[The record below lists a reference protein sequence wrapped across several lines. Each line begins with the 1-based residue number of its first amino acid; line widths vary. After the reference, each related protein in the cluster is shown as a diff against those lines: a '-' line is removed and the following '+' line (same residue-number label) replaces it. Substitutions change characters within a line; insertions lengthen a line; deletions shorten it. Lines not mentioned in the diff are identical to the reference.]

1 MKRYLLLVLVAIFSV
16 TGLLAQGWSVTL
28 NSADGLPGD
37 PEAYYGEQYYRFA
50 SEKFT
55 PGVSVDRIRLTV
67 TGTVS
72 NEAPN
77 GNNIIFA
84 LSGLTVYDGDG
95 NEVGYI
101 ASSNAD
107 HNSLSYQQDGDGL
120 PALSDDDIKS
130 FFHSL
135 WTYPGV
141 QDYHYI
147 ELALTRSVDS
157 FSIEWTTR
165 LGESKNNPTAVGI
178 TLGTDYVPASERDDF
193 SLGSSVT
200 KESELAAANQLFVLR
215 GNAVKSFTASNGTTY
230 WGSGP
235 LYMLYAEEGDVT
247 PSMQHVMQLIPCG
260 DGCYLVYW
268 PVSGKYLANS
278 AGQFNGLNGW
288 QYSTN
293 SFMDAARV
301 NFTAIGD
308 GYFEMKYDGANS
320 AGDLILYV
328 GAELRDGVN
337 SKMKIFDLAHKQALE
352 RGDYTQGFSLPVAF
366 NWSVYKA
373 NVSNESLNE
382 FYVTLAQLAANY
394 LRPIINKANNYF
406 ARYGNHN
413 GYCTDG
419 EDTSLDAAIVT
430 ATNELSSISSMSRI
444 EELEDLILESL
455 SRYMAVGLVK
465 YEERVNELLATSTFS
480 SYPYKPGTYPVS
492 SKSVLESIKS
502 TIAVAKEKAG
512 VYSAEQYEAVFAQA
526 ESDIEMFLA
535 TKIEGEVTP
544 DEGGDDSDEEPA
556 DGEVVY
562 VYLKNGGIDAF
573 AISSIDG
580 EYYIENNILYFPI
593 KDGDVVYY
601 AAEEYDSCSM
611 VRPQLP
617 SMTSFKFNN
626 KYNPNLNVDAIADT
640 VTSNMHFSL
649 NSIGKWLTASFQL
662 SDDKAVA
669 FVDTVLQESKVT
681 RQSFADRVTYKVTY
695 PGYNIVERVKVQDE
709 IWYTPSVEGEVV
721 EVALTAD
728 MLSTNKPS
736 TQLNEGLGNLLDGN
750 PNTIFHSTWG
760 SANNATLNVNTY
772 IDIDLPESLE
782 DIQLYYRCR
791 PQSGYNPLVW
801 EIYVSNDGNMWT
813 LVRTLDYRQDSMP
826 SGGAGQEYTS
836 PTISLGGS
844 YSKLRILQTSGEY
857 SKNHFVL
864 SELRVYKVTEGST
877 GESEKIQDAIYEN
890 RYRPFGREYNVDIE
904 WLTDNAVSVPRI
916 DIDIEGGKFV
926 TSKTTYLDAN
936 FRITGYGVYDN
947 FEDSVQIKGRG
958 NSTWSYSKKPY
969 RLKFAEKV
977 KPFGL
982 TKGKSW
988 VLLANAQSGS
998 LMANAIAMKIGQM
1011 AGAHYTNHIIP
1022 VELYMNGQ
1030 YMGSYMFTE
1039 KVGMANNSVD
1049 IDEELGYL
1057 LELDTYGSTD
1067 EPIYRTGL
1075 YSLPV
1080 KIAEPDLED
1089 YTADVKEARRTAMLN
1104 DVKAMSSEIY
1114 YGGDL
1119 ESVLDVDGTAR
1130 FYLANDL
1137 VLNQEINHP
1146 KSTFLYRNEGE
1157 AGRLTFGPLW
1167 DFDWAFGYESSSSYC
1182 YYNSTGNLI
1191 KTSMESYDFWQ
1202 DMTSLEVFRK
1212 HYYKVWKEFVDKN
1225 SMAELNDYIDSYYN
1239 FAKNSFQNNAN
1250 EWGYSNGFTE
1260 SDATRAKQWL
1270 AERMNHIYNNLA
1282 EYNLDEFIYALRGDV
1297 NRNNQ
1302 LTVHD
1307 VALVVAYLKNDI
1319 HESFNEAK
1327 ADLDADGTIN
1337 LDDASGIA
1345 ELLFES
1351 DAPSAMYWHKTP
1363 LAGNMSAGRAV
1374 SDTDGNIRLPLKFTT
1389 ASGCQLKAF
1398 QFEFEVP
1405 DNSFLFDIEAASS
1418 LAGYNIELCE
1428 TAMNNYRVIA
1438 YNEDNS
1444 AVDASSIQL
1453 DIILVPMG
1461 EVSGQVNVK
1470 NTYAV
1475 NAGNS
1480 EVRFSDLTAILDGS
1494 GDDALD
1500 GDINGDGRVS
1510 VSDIQVLVN
1519 LILADATASDNP
1531 AADLNGDGRISI
1543 SDIQIV
1549 VNRILNVGNT
1559 AAARSASRAGAQGAA
1574 DSRLYIE
1581 PFSINPGEKKTID
1594 VILDNPGDEFSAIQ
1608 FDLRLPDGI
1617 EVVCDDEGFDIG
1629 LGSRT
1634 TYGRHNVPVAA
1645 MLADGSL
1652 RVICYSGNG
1661 DNFIGKSGGVM
1672 SIAVRAADDIAD
1684 GLYDLSI
1691 GNAELARANATACR
1705 QGATSSTITVGS
1717 GFTNIVSMPAGSEVS
1732 GIYDLM
1738 GRRIEKITAPGV
1750 YVIDGKKTLV
1760 K

>member
-28 NSADGLPGD
+28 NSADGLPGE

-55 PGVSVDRIRLTV
+55 PGVSVNRIRLTV

-72 NEAPN
+72 DEAPN
-77 GNNIIFA
+77 GNNIVFA

-95 NEVGYI
+95 NMVGYI

-135 WTYPGV
+135 WTSPGV

-165 LGESKNNPTAVGI
+165 LGESKNDPTAVGI
-178 TLGTDYVPASERDDF
+178 TLGTDYVPASEHDDF

-215 GNAVKSFTASNGTTY
+215 GNALNSFTTTGGVTY

-235 LYMLYAEEGDVT
+235 LYMRYAEEGDVT

-337 SKMKIFDLAHKQALE
+337 SKMKTFDLEHKQALE
-352 RGDYTQGFSLPVAF
+352 RGDYTQGFALPVAF
-366 NWSVYKA
+366 NWSIFKA
-373 NVSNESLNE
+373 SVGEETLNE
-382 FYVTLAQLAANY
+382 FYVSVAQLATNY
-394 LRPIINKANNYF
+394 LRPVINKATNYL
-406 ARYGNHN
+406 ATYSNHN
-413 GYCTDG
+413 GYCTGG
-419 EDTSLDAAIVT
+419 EDSALDAAILT
-430 ATNELSSISSMSRI
+430 ATYELSSISSISRI
-444 EELEDLILESL
+444 EELEDLLLESL

-544 DEGGDDSDEEPA
+544 DEGGNDSDEEPA
-556 DGEVVY
+556 DAEVVY
-562 VYLKNGGIDAF
+562 VYLADGGVDAYNL
-573 AISSIDG
+573 SSLDG
-580 EYYIENNILYFPI
+580 NYYTENDKLYFPI

-601 AAEEYDSCSM
+601 TAEEYDSCS
-611 VRPQLP
+611 VIRPQLP

-669 FVDTVLQESKVT
+669 FVDTILQESKVT

-695 PGYNIVERVKVQDE
+695 PGYNIVERVKIQDE
-709 IWYTPSVEGEVV
+709 VWYTPSVEGEVV

-772 IDIDLPESLE
+772 IDIDLPESLK

-857 SKNHFVL
+857 SKNHLAL
-864 SELRVYKVTEGST
+864 SELRVYKVIPAV
-877 GESEKIQDAIYEN
+877 ESQEPVKVQDAIYEN
-890 RYRPFGREYNVDIE
+890 RYRPFGREYKVDIE

-936 FRITGYGVYDN
+936 FRITGYGIYDN

-958 NSTWSYSKKPY
+958 NSTWGYSKKPY

-1039 KVGMANNSVD
+1039 KVGMGNNSVD

-1089 YTADVKEARRTAMLN
+1089 YTADVAEARRTAMIN
-1104 DVKAMSSEIY
+1104 DVKSMSSEIY
-1114 YGGDL
+1114 YGGDI
-1119 ESVLDVDGTAR
+1119 ESVLNVDGTAR

-1157 AGRLTFGPLW
+1157 AGKLTFGPLW
-1167 DFDWAFGYESSSSYC
+1167 DFDWAFGYEGSSSYC

-1202 DMTSLEVFRK
+1202 DMTSFEVFKK

-1250 EWGYSNGFTE
+1250 EWGYSDGFTE

-1270 AERMNHIYNNLA
+1270 AERMNHIYNSLA
-1282 EYNLDEFIYALRGDV
+1282 KYSLDEFVYTLPGDV
-1297 NRNNQ
+1297 DCNNQ

-1307 VALVVAYLKNDI
+1307 VALVTAYIDGNEHKD
-1319 HESFNEAK
+1319 FNFDK
-1327 ADLDADGTIN
+1327 ADCDENKTIDDAD
-1337 LDDASGIA
+1337 ASA
-1345 ELLFES
+1345 VSSHVLES
-1351 DAPSAMYWHKTP
+1351 AAPSAMYWYSTP
-1363 LAGNMSAGRAV
+1363 MATGSLYADVFKLEMGEEVIVPVNLVAGIDENYNA
-1374 SDTDGNIRLPLKFTT
+1374 L
-1389 ASGCQLKAF
+1389 
-1398 QFEFEVP
+1398 QFEIKVP
-1405 DNSFLFDIEAASS
+1405 DGVFINDIVSGSELADVELSFM
-1418 LAGYNIELCE
+1418 ELG
-1428 TAMNNYRVIA
+1428 TNTYRVVA
-1438 YNEDNS
+1438 YTKDNS
-1444 AVDASSIQL
+1444 PFAGDDAVVA
-1453 DIILVPMG
+1453 DISLQTFSVIEEELRKL
-1461 EVSGQVNVK
+1461 EITNA
-1470 NTYAV
+1470 YAV
-1475 NAGNS
+1475 NGAND
-1480 EVRFSDLTAILDGS
+1480 EVR
-1494 GDDALD
+1494 
-1500 GDINGDGRVS
+1500 
-1510 VSDIQVLVN
+1510 
-1519 LILADATASDNP
+1519 LADATVSFGETTGIDATLAT
-1531 AADLNGDGRISI
+1531 AAVRGGDCITITALAAQDVAVYSVDGRL
-1543 SDIQIV
+1543 V
-1549 VNRILNVGNT
+1549 RKVRVG
-1559 AAARSASRAGAQGAA
+1559 
-1574 DSRLYIE
+1574 
-1581 PFSINPGEKKTID
+1581 
-1594 VILDNPGDEFSAIQ
+1594 
-1608 FDLRLPDGI
+1608 
-1617 EVVCDDEGFDIG
+1617 EG
-1629 LGSRT
+1629 T
-1634 TYGRHNVPVAA
+1634 TR
-1645 MLADGSL
+1645 
-1652 RVICYSGNG
+1652 
-1661 DNFIGKSGGVM
+1661 
-1672 SIAVRAADDIAD
+1672 IAV
-1684 GLYDLSI
+1684 
-1691 GNAELARANATACR
+1691 
-1705 QGATSSTITVGS
+1705 
-1717 GFTNIVSMPAGSEVS
+1717 PAGMYIV
-1732 GIYDLM
+1732 GGTKVL
-1738 GRRIEKITAPGV
+1738 V
-1750 YVIDGKKTLV
+1750 Y
-1760 K
+1760 

>member
-1 MKRYLLLVLVAIFSV
+1 MKRYLLLIFVAIFSMA
-16 TGLLAQGWSVTL
+16 GMQAQDWSVTL
-28 NSADGLPGD
+28 NATDGLPGQVYD
-37 PEAYYGEQYYRFA
+37 FYGQIYYKYTSPQY
-50 SEKFT
+50 T
-55 PGVSVDRIRLTV
+55 PGKMVDRIRMTV
-67 TGTVS
+67 VNTRT

-77 GNNIIFA
+77 GNNNVFA
-84 LSGLTVYDGDG
+84 LSSLAVYDGNGDK
-95 NEVGYI
+95 VGYI

-130 FFHSL
+130 YFHSL
-135 WTYPGV
+135 WTSPGV

-165 LGESKNNPTAVGI
+165 LGQEKNDPTVVGL
-178 TLGTDYVPASERDDF
+178 TLGTEYIPVDNSDF
-193 SLGSSVT
+193 SLGDAVT
-200 KESELAAANQLFVLR
+200 TEQELELENQLYVLR
-215 GNAVKSFTASNGTTY
+215 GNAVKSFTTTSGIAY
-230 WGSGP
+230 YGSGP
-235 LYMLYAEEGDVT
+235 LFMQYAEEGDVT

-260 DGCYLVYW
+260 DGSYLVYW

-301 NFTAIGD
+301 SFTAIGD

-337 SKMKIFDLAHKQALE
+337 SKMKTFDLEHKQALE
-352 RGDYTQGFSLPVAF
+352 GGDYTKGYSLPIAF
-366 NWSVYKA
+366 NWSIFKA
-373 NVSNESLNE
+373 SVGEETLNE
-382 FYVTLAQLAANY
+382 FYVSVAQLATNY
-394 LRPIINKANNYF
+394 LRPVINKATNYL
-406 ARYGNHN
+406 ASYSNHN
-413 GYCTDG
+413 GYCTGG
-419 EDTSLDAAIVT
+419 EDSALDAAILT
-430 ATNELSSISSMSRI
+430 ATYELSSISSISRI
-444 EELEDLILESL
+444 EELEDLLLESL

-640 VTSNMHFSL
+640 ITANMHFSL
-649 NSIGKWLTASFQL
+649 NSIGKWMTASFQL

-669 FVDTVLQESKVT
+669 FVDTILQESKVT

-709 IWYTPSVEGEVV
+709 VWYTPSNDGEVV
-721 EVALTAD
+721 EVPLTGD

-736 TQLNEGLGNLLDGN
+736 QSYNESLANLLDGD
-750 PNTIFHSTWG
+750 PYTIFHSTWG
-760 SANNATLNVNTY
+760 SANNATLDVNTY
-772 IDIDLPESLE
+772 IDIDLPESLK

-864 SELRVYKVTEGST
+864 SELRIYKVNPVE
-877 GESEKIQDAIYEN
+877 EQEPIKVQDAIYEN
-890 RYRPFGREYNVDIE
+890 RYRPFGNEYNVDVE

-926 TSKTTYLDAN
+926 TSKSYYLDAK

-1067 EPIYRTGL
+1067 EPIYSTGL

-1089 YTADVKEARRTAMLN
+1089 YTADAAEVRRTAMLA
-1104 DVKAMSSEIY
+1104 DVKVMSSEIY
-1114 YGGDL
+1114 YKGDL

-1157 AGRLTFGPLW
+1157 AGKLTFGPLW
-1167 DFDWAFGYESSSSYC
+1167 DFDWAFGYEGSSSYC

-1191 KTSMESYDFWQ
+1191 KTSMASYRFWQ
-1202 DMTSLEVFRK
+1202 DMTAIEVFKK

-1250 EWGYSNGFTE
+1250 KWGYSAGFTE
-1260 SDATRAKQWL
+1260 SDAARAKEWL
-1270 AERMNHIYNNLA
+1270 AERASYIYNKLGVYDIDDLVHMLA
-1282 EYNLDEFIYALRGDV
+1282 GDV
-1297 NRNNQ
+1297 NLNDQ

-1307 VALVVAYLKNDI
+1307 IALVTAYLKGDVYDRFS
-1319 HESFNEAK
+1319 EVK
-1327 ADLDADGTIN
+1327 ADCDGSGTI
-1337 LDDASGIA
+1337 DESDVATIA
-1345 ELLFES
+1345 TYVMES
-1351 DAPSAMYWHKTP
+1351 DAPSSMYWYNTQE
-1363 LAGNMSAGRAV
+1363 AV
-1374 SDTDGNIRLPLKFTT
+1374 GELYAEAFRL
-1389 ASGCQLKAF
+1389 
-1398 QFEFEVP
+1398 E
-1405 DNSFLFDIEAASS
+1405 
-1418 LAGYNIELCE
+1418 
-1428 TAMNNYRVIA
+1428 
-1438 YNEDNS
+1438 
-1444 AVDASSIQL
+1444 
-1453 DIILVPMG
+1453 MG
-1461 EVSGQVNVK
+1461 E
-1470 NTYAV
+1470 
-1475 NAGNS
+1475 
-1480 EVRFSDLTAILDGS
+1480 EVIVPL
-1494 GDDALD
+1494 
-1500 GDINGDGRVS
+1500 
-1510 VSDIQVLVN
+1510 N
-1519 LILADATASDNP
+1519 LYY
-1531 AADLNGDGRISI
+1531 G
-1543 SDIQIV
+1543 V
-1549 VNRILNVGNT
+1549 
-1559 AAARSASRAGAQGAA
+1559 
-1574 DSRLYIE
+1574 
-1581 PFSINPGEKKTID
+1581 
-1594 VILDNPGDEFSAIQ
+1594 DESYNAIQ
-1608 FDLRLPDGI
+1608 FDIKVPEGVFINDIVAGASVSGVEFSFAELGVNTYRVVAYTKDNQPFENTDPVVANVYLQTFSVIEEAMRKLDIANVYAVNDDNDEVRMNDAVVSFGETTGIDKTLATTAIKGGDCITITALEAKDIMVYSVDGRLI
-1617 EVVCDDEGFDIG
+1617 
-1629 LGSRT
+1629 R
-1634 TYGRHNVPVAA
+1634 
-1645 MLADGSL
+1645 
-1652 RVICYSGNG
+1652 
-1661 DNFIGKSGGVM
+1661 K
-1672 SIAVRAADDIAD
+1672 VRA
-1684 GLYDLSI
+1684 GE
-1691 GNAELARANATACR
+1691 GTTR
-1705 QGATSSTITVGS
+1705 
-1717 GFTNIVSMPAGSEVS
+1717 IVVPAGMYVVN
-1732 GIYDLM
+1732 GTKVL
-1738 GRRIEKITAPGV
+1738 V
-1750 YVIDGKKTLV
+1750 Y
-1760 K
+1760 